1 MGSREIV
8 LWLDERWYK
17 ALSRHLK
24 DETVEDK
31 LNEYLDE
38 LINQLP
44 EREYNRISHE
54 LWEEQVQ
61 RDAERIYTA
70 FNIREGSRCD
80 IFRVEGDVDLLT
92 VGERLRSYYMNAST
106 EGFIHF
112 FTNREKVNPDEFIDM
127 VRERLDNTG
136 KVAGAY
142 DIDLNSGTFSALH
155 IMDGWKTYRIKDVST
170 AVYHATRPKDLD
182 RDGRFVELVQ
192 RLEGKEMTAAPAG
205 RSLIGGIRC
214 LTAEDIVFEGE
225 VIHDSSRLNFY
236 METAFDVDAV
246 FGKSLCDR
254 DSDDYLE
261 IYTDYDLA
269 NERVTDHLTVLLCK
283 GDGSEEVLEYPLS
296 PPERDLIKTK
306 MREYVGMELADYAAS
321 LEQDEEPG
329 MEPTL

>member
-1 MGSREIV
+1 MRSREIV
-8 LWLDERWYK
+8 LWLDERWYD
-17 ALSRHLK
+17 ALSRRLK
-24 DETVEDK
+24 DETVEEK

-44 EREYNRISHE
+44 EQEYNRISHE
-54 LWEEQVQ
+54 LWEEKAQ

-92 VGERLRSYYMNAST
+92 VGERLRSYYMNAGT
-106 EGFIHF
+106 EGFVHSF
-112 FTNREKVNPDEFIDM
+112 VRREKIDPETFIAM
-127 VRERLDNTG
+127 AQERLDNTG
-136 KVAGAY
+136 RIAGAY
-142 DIDLNSGTFSALH
+142 DVDLNNGTFSALH

-170 AVYHATRPKDLD
+170 AVYHATRPKSLG
-182 RDGRFVELVQ
+182 REGRFVELVQ
-192 RLEGKEMTAAPAG
+192 RLEGKEMTAAPSG
-205 RSLIGGIRC
+205 RSLIGGVRC

-225 VIHDSSRLNFY
+225 VIHGSSRLNFY

-246 FGKSLCDR
+246 FGKGLCDR

-269 NERVTDHLTVLLCK
+269 NERVTEHLTVLLCK
-283 GDGSEEVLEYPLS
+283 GDGSEDVLEYPLS
-296 PPERDLIKTK
+296 PSERELVEAK

-321 LEQDEEPG
+321 LEQDEETG